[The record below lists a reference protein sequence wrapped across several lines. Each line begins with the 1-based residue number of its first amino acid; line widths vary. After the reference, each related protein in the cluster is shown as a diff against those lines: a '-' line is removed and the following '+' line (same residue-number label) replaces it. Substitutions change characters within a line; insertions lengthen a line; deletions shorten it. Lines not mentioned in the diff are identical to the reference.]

1 MRACMRVRRDRA
13 VCAKEPMGPWIAHA
27 ARVGRPHTGR
37 RCQKWMGIGNS
48 GRSNQSHEGIQG
60 EQTKSLLQAGGA
72 ISSSS
77 LSFQKEGTDRA
88 LQSTVPAAQRAPL
101 CFLDPRARIALLSC
115 MKTAPEAYHLCA
127 ERGASL
133 CKAPSW
139 ILLLQS
145 SVSLP
150 TLESAPHTRLPCIS
164 LSLPIETMRAFGQ
177 LWAPRSHISALI
189 PAFSFLVISV
199 GWLLYRHGWP
209 SVSHRRRRCKPT
221 RNR

>member
-1 MRACMRVRRDRA
+1 MDTKTRIPTTYFGTNHRRYS
-13 VCAKEPMGPWIAHA
+13 C
-27 ARVGRPHTGR
+27 TGT
-37 RCQKWMGIGNS
+37 CTVTGYV
-48 GRSNQSHEGIQG
+48 SHLP
-60 EQTKSLLQAGGA
+60 LLVLHLYCT
-72 ISSSS
+72 IRT
-77 LSFQKEGTDRA
+77 GT
-88 LQSTVPAAQRAPL
+88 TG
-101 CFLDPRARIALLSC
+101 CPRLRSC

-127 ERGASL
+127 EKGASL

-209 SVSHRRRRCKPT
+209 AVAHGRWRCRPT